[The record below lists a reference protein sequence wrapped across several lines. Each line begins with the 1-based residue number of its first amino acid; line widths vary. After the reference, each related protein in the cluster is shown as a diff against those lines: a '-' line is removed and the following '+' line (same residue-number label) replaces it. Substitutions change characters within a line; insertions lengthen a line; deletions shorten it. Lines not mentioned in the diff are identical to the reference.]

1 MHAGDRRVPGEQV
14 TELGVVAA
22 GDRHRLADREVDVL
36 AVTGVPG
43 APRRGRHS
51 YRRERARDPLAR
63 AAARLDGYVVGRA
76 TTHETARL
84 CLHDELGGRSA
95 GVRPRATVRRDGQ
108 DHEARMSVEEVEAV
122 EHLGRE
128 ALDDHVPA
136 RDELQRGLVTGR
148 ADHGAHAVVQEP
160 EQRPALHRVHARG
173 TGRPGAPRVTAGRL
187 HLHDVGA
194 GVGEQPAA
202 VSARD
207 AEGEVD
213 DPQIGKAA
221 FHRWGYFASIG
232 RKYGSVM
239 PPVIGWN
246 STCTRI
252 PTSGSSGSHP
262 TRFDSIFHPSSSSTI
277 TAVYGTVKAGVCG
290 RHTVVQL

>member
-1 MHAGDRRVPGEQV
+1 EVVELLAAVRAEAHVPVEGGLDRGRLEGAVHAGDRRVPGEQV

-108 DHEARMSVEEVEAV
+108 
-122 EHLGRE
+122 
-128 ALDDHVPA
+128 
-136 RDELQRGLVTGR
+136 
-148 ADHGAHAVVQEP
+148 
-160 EQRPALHRVHARG
+160 
-173 TGRPGAPRVTAGRL
+173 
-187 HLHDVGA
+187 
-194 GVGEQPAA
+194 
-202 VSARD
+202 
-207 AEGEVD
+207 
-213 DPQIGKAA
+213 
-221 FHRWGYFASIG
+221 
-232 RKYGSVM
+232 
-239 PPVIGWN
+239 
-246 STCTRI
+246 
-252 PTSGSSGSHP
+252 
-262 TRFDSIFHPSSSSTI
+262 
-277 TAVYGTVKAGVCG
+277 
-290 RHTVVQL
+290 